1 MRLIPLSEIASA
13 VNAIL
18 PASSTDEI
26 RKTIQMA
33 VLSTIRKMNLVS
45 RDKVEELEK
54 TLLQL
59 NEKIEALEELVAKP
73 QQPVP
78 IPEGSTGIR
87 RVETFENEGGVIPPD
102 PKTKNKT

>member
-1 MRLIPLSEIASA
+1 MRFIPLKEIASA
-13 VNAIL
+13 VNAVL
-18 PASSTDEI
+18 PASSTDAM
-26 RKTIQMA
+26 RKSVQVA
-33 VLSTIRKMNLVS
+33 VLSTIRKMNLVTQE
-45 RDKVEELEK
+45 DVEEQEK
-54 TLLQL
+54 KVLQL

-87 RVETFENEGGVIPPD
+87 RVETFEIEGGAIPPD

>member
-1 MRLIPLSEIASA
+1 MRFIPLKEIASA
-13 VNAIL
+13 VNAVL
-18 PASSTDEI
+18 PASSTDAM
-26 RKTIQMA
+26 RKSVQVA
-33 VLSTIRKMNLVS
+33 VLSTIRKMNLVTQE
-45 RDKVEELEK
+45 DVEKQEKKV
-54 TLLQL
+54 LQL
-59 NEKIEALEELVAKP
+59 NEKIEALEELAVKP

>member
-1 MRLIPLSEIASA
+1 MLRRLFFGGLHLNKGVLARFRHGLLHLSCSRSSWW
-13 VNAIL
+13 L
-18 PASSTDEI
+18 P
-26 RKTIQMA
+26 
-33 VLSTIRKMNLVS
+33 NP
-45 RDKVEELEK
+45 
-54 TLLQL
+54 
-59 NEKIEALEELVAKP
+59 EATTGPGLGLVAKP

>member
-13 VNAIL
+13 VDAVL
-18 PASSTDEI
+18 PTNFTDEI

-33 VLSTIRKMNLVS
+33 VLSTIRKMNLVP
-45 RDKVEELEK
+45 REEVEEQEK
-54 TLLQL
+54 KVLQL
-59 NEKIEALEELVAKP
+59 REKIEALEESSAKP
-73 QQPVP
+73 QRPVP

-87 RVETFENEGGVIPPD
+87 PVETFENEGGVIPPD